1 MFHDQAHPETR
12 GTAAALLSAPAQ
24 LVHGLVRDRF
34 GLVCLR
40 RLPPD
45 LPVAAAASPL
55 RHPRTLD
62 PVRRTPTLGRSAAA
76 VLGPAG
82 DPLVGDGADSRGL
95 LPRPAFDGD
104 RWLRGRYPGYAGP
117 RPHLRSSRR
126 APPRGLPASPCGSA
140 VRTGHPCDVALP
152 DQAAALRRSSYGRLP
167 VALAPARHAAVVGSR
182 VSQLPQRPAGATA
195 AGAPV
200 GPRQDESGF
209 PAGAAFPRP
218 FLPGEAGSL
227 AARPR
232 PGARRH
238 RGADHRVHLP
248 RPESPRLGRTPPP
261 GDDLVRL
268 AQRSGENADFVV
280 PPTLG
285 RRTCHRRTQ
294 DPSTATAGLAQS
306 DPRGRGAR
314 KRGLAAGPLRGTQA
328 DVRSRD
334 TARG

>member
-126 APPRGLPASPCGSA
+126 WGTPGLPG
-140 VRTGHPCDVALP
+140 
-152 DQAAALRRSSYGRLP
+152 
-167 VALAPARHAAVVGSR
+167 
-182 VSQLPQRPAGATA
+182 
-195 AGAPV
+195 
-200 GPRQDESGF
+200 
-209 PAGAAFPRP
+209 
-218 FLPGEAGSL
+218 
-227 AARPR
+227 R
-232 PGARRH
+232 PGVRA
-238 RGADHRVHLP
+238 
-248 RPESPRLGRTPPP
+248 GRTW
-261 GDDLVRL
+261 GRCAL
-268 AQRSGENADFVV
+268 SV
-280 PPTLG
+280 PQYTP
-285 RRTCHRRTQ
+285 
-294 DPSTATAGLAQS
+294 A
-306 DPRGRGAR
+306 
-314 KRGLAAGPLRGTQA
+314 
-328 DVRSRD
+328 
-334 TARG
+334 